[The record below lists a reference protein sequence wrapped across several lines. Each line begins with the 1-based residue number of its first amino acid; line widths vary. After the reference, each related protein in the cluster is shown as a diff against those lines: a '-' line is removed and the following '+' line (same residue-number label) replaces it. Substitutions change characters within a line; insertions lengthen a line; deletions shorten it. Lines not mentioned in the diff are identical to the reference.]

1 MAADNVACPS
11 RCPPPP
17 PLPPAPHRR
26 AVANKSASW
35 VVANWTLGQALASK
49 PGQQYSYSDD
59 AYALLSHIIERVG
72 PWGSRLL
79 PPTAVCLLVL

>member
-1 MAADNVACPS
+1 MRRAALPHC
-11 RCPPPP
+11 RRP
-17 PLPPAPHRR
+17 PLPPLPGA

-59 AYALLSHIIERVG
+59 AYALLGHIIERVG
-72 PWGSRLL
+72 PSWAAG
-79 PPTAVCLLVL
+79 